1 MDFFEIG
8 DVIRRWLVAQPWL
21 SFAHDWAAAAPAW
34 QIFGALTAPIVILL
48 LAFVLLLMRS
58 GSRGSNGSSETVEVL
73 KQSDPAIE
81 QTNDPVGVQ
90 SPITSNS
97 PESSTVAAEI
107 LSEPS
112 PSTPAS
118 ELDPTVSSTEQNA
131 VASESTAE
139 PTPSTSASEVD
150 QTVSST
156 EQNTVSSESTAEPT
170 PSTSASEVDQT
181 VSSTEQNTVASEA
194 TADPT
199 LSTSASEVDQTVGST
214 EQNTFASEATAEPSP
229 SPPVSRID

>member
-8 DVIRRWLVAQPWL
+8 EVIRRWLVAQPWL

-97 PESSTVAAEI
+97 PESSTIAAEI
-107 LSEPS
+107 LS
-112 PSTPAS
+112 
-118 ELDPTVSSTEQNA
+118 
-131 VASESTAE
+131 
-139 PTPSTSASEVD
+139 
-150 QTVSST
+150 
-156 EQNTVSSESTAEPT
+156 EPT

-194 TADPT
+194 MAEPT
-199 LSTSASEVDQTVGST
+199 PSTPASEVDQTVGST
-214 EQNTFASEATAEPSP
+214 EQDTVASEATAEPTPSTPASEVDQTVGSTEQDTVASEATAESSP
-229 SPPVSRID
+229 STPVSRID